1 MGELVFTPKHNR
13 KNAVSFAEEKKKME
27 QEKRTQRN
35 RIKSSLRTL
44 WLRSVERATA
54 MKNAKYCCENCGV
67 KQSKAKG
74 KEQKVEVHH
83 KEGVGN
89 WDKIIDVIRQELLCS
104 PENLKV
110 LCPTCHKEEHELD

>member
-1 MGELVFTPKHNR
+1 MGELVFTQKHNR
-13 KNAVSFAEEKKKME
+13 RNAVSFAEEKKKME

-54 MKNAKYCCENCGV
+54 MKRAKYCCENCGV

-104 PENLKV
+104 PENLKA
-110 LCPTCHKEEHELD
+110 LCPTCHKREHALE